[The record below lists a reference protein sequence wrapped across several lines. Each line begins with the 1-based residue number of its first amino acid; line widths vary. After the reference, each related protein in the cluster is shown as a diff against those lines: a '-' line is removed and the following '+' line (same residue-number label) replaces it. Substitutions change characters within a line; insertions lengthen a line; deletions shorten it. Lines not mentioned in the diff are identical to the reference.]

1 MKKSWKLSGS
11 TRKKRKTSGNRVT
24 RGMVVR
30 LMVKSLKTTFM
41 KKHIL
46 TAIVVFC
53 SISIFAQPAGLD
65 RLYYT
70 YKGEEGVLAFKIP
83 GFVMRLA
90 GAIADLDHEEKQLL
104 RSLRSIQ
111 VLTIE
116 ESDLYPGINFTEEVN
131 LNHMHGGYQLLLEVH
146 DGEEDVVIAAR
157 EKNGKVTDLI
167 VLVGGSDNTMVHVR
181 GRMESDLLENLAE
194 VAGVE
199 ELHFTARL

>member
-1 MKKSWKLSGS
+1 M
-11 TRKKRKTSGNRVT
+11 RKTSDSPVT
-24 RGMVVR
+24 RGKVVR
-30 LMVKSLKTTFM
+30 LMNKSLKTTSM
-41 KKHIL
+41 KKYI
-46 TAIVVFC
+46 IGSIFVFC
-53 SISIFAQPAGLD
+53 SISLFAQPAGIES
-65 RLYYT
+65 LYYN
-70 YKGEEGVLAFKIP
+70 YKGEEGVVALRIP

-90 GAIADLDHEEKQLL
+90 GSIADLDQEEKQLL

-111 VLTIE
+111 ILTIE
-116 ESDLYPGINFTEEVN
+116 ESDLYPGVNFTEEVN
-131 LNHMHGGYQLLLEVH
+131 LNRMHGGYQLLLEVH

-181 GRMESDLLENLAE
+181 GRMDSDLLENLAE